1 MDLLRRIKPA
11 HLDLVQKIAEH
22 KKLQLA
28 ATAHG
33 ISQPAA
39 SRILSDIET
48 LAGSDLFIRYPTGME
63 PTPEGTAFVARAR
76 VILSELAALE
86 HELRYLKD
94 GALGELR
101 IGSVTGPAV
110 GYLMPAVQALQQDH
124 PDLQISVE
132 VAPSTTLIH
141 RLDEGRFDFILG
153 RLPPGHESRQYQLYP
168 GRTEQVSFLV
178 HSTHP
183 LAGQQNVGLSQL
195 SDHPWVLQERGMPI
209 REAVEHAFLTRGHS
223 VPTRILNSSSLLVA
237 LTQIAGARA
246 ISPQTQE
253 VCDLLLHSD
262 IAANIA
268 AVQLSDRIVVPPY
281 FIVHERRKKLSKAA
295 ELLLRE
301 ILKRI

>member
-28 ATAHG
+28 AEVHG

-39 SRILSDIET
+39 SRILSEIEN
-48 LAGSDLFIRYPTGME
+48 LVGRSLFIRYPKGME
-63 PTPEGTAFVARAR
+63 PTPEGNAFVAHAR
-76 VILSELAALE
+76 VVLSEITALE
-86 HELRYLKD
+86 HELQYLQD
-94 GALGELR
+94 GSLGELR

-110 GYLMPAVQALQQDH
+110 GYLMPAIQALQQDH

-132 VAPSTTLIH
+132 VAPSATLIN

-153 RLPPGHESRQYQLYP
+153 RLPGAYDSRPYRLYP
-168 GRTEQVSFLV
+168 GRIELVSFLV

-183 LAGQQNVGLSQL
+183 LAAQHNVSLSQL
-195 SDHPWVLQERGMPI
+195 ADYPWVLQERGMPI
-209 REAVEHAFLTRGHS
+209 RQAVEDAFLTQGYS

-237 LTQIAGARA
+237 LTQIARARA
-246 ISPQTQE
+246 ISAQTQE
-253 VCDLLLHSD
+253 VSDLLLHSD
-262 IAANIA
+262 IGANIA
-268 AVQLSDRIVVPPY
+268 SVQLSDRVVVPPY
-281 FIVHERRKKLSKAA
+281 FVIHERKKNLSKAGQ
-295 ELLLRE
+295 LLLQE